1 MNADVSKYLTQQVMT
16 ASPASLVSMLYDKA
30 ILSLKDAITSI
41 EKGEIEGRWR
51 ANAKATE
58 IITHMWSTLNIDRGG
73 EIAGNL
79 DDLFSF
85 ILSRLPEIDLKNDPE
100 PAREVIALLEPLRES
115 WRELKRRENGPAQT
129 AAAGTYGADQ
139 PTTGDT
145 PPTRLPT
152 SLSA

>member
-1 MNADVSKYLTQQVMT
+1 MNADISKYLTQQVMT

-30 ILSLKDAITSI
+30 ILSLKDAITAI
-41 EKGEIEGRWR
+41 EKGEIEARWR
-51 ANAKATE
+51 ANARATE
-58 IITHMWSTLNIDRGG
+58 IITHMWSTLNTEKGG

-85 ILSRLPEIDLKNDPE
+85 MLARLPEIDLRNDPE
-100 PAREVIALLEPLRES
+100 PAREVITLLEPLRDS
-115 WRELKRRENGPAQT
+115 WRELRRRETAPAPN
-129 AAAGTYGADQ
+129 AAGSYGAIQ
-139 PTTGDT
+139 PASGDA